1 MDLRSDSPDDVADLL
16 PQKCIVWGAKAK
28 PPIFA
33 RIPGGFA
40 DRTVNGV
47 RAGTWIRDDPWRWP

>member
-28 PPIFA
+28 PPVFLQ
-33 RIPGGFA
+33 
-40 DRTVNGV
+40 
-47 RAGTWIRDDPWRWP
+47 